1 MTYRISRSP
10 ESTMCLWDEREV
22 IPSDHTNV
30 REATENEVARIKA
43 AVTGMLVGPNEPL
56 GYIAV
61 TTDTDIY
68 LVGPFASYDAAAEY
82 PAKVD
87 VTTLVGDN
95 DWKCVT
101 LTDTFGLRIVT
112 PPDPKTL
119 PAVLL
124 ETPYASE

>member
-1 MTYRISRSP
+1 
-10 ESTMCLWDEREV
+10 MCLWDEREV

-30 REATENEVARIKA
+30 REATENEIARIKA
-43 AVTGMLVGPNEPL
+43 SLSEAKAD

-61 TTDTDIY
+61 TTDTDIF
-68 LVGPFASYDAAAEY
+68 LVGPFESYDAAAEY

-119 PAVLL
+119 PAALL

>member
-30 REATENEVARIKA
+30 REATEDEVARIKA
-43 AVTGMLVGPNEPL
+43 AVTGRYLLLNEPL

-68 LVGPFASYDAAAEY
+68 LVGPFESYDAAAEY

-87 VTTLVGDN
+87 VTALVGDN

-119 PAVLL
+119 QAALL